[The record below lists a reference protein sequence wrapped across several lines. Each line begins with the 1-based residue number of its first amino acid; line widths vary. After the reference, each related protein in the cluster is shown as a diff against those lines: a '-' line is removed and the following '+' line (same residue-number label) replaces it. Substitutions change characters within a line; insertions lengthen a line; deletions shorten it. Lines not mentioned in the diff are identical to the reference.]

1 MIYNYNVRI
10 QQNLHC
16 NYAQTG
22 LSIYKFCNFAA
33 MKIPCLIFSIVLNIT
48 LLILFIHSRRSYHLI
63 LKRYLRK
70 EKMKNEL
77 VERVSYDEASVSA
90 SGQDRNILNALQKVI
105 EKDKLYLNPD
115 LDMQSLA
122 RAVGTN
128 RSTLSHVINNY
139 LHQNFATFLNRYRI
153 REAIQLLSDSQY
165 FDYKIEVIGEMCG
178 YNNRQVFHA
187 AFKKEMGITP
197 THFRKISK
205 TQGKEMAKAKQNLI

>member
-1 MIYNYNVRI
+1 
-10 QQNLHC
+10 
-16 NYAQTG
+16 
-22 LSIYKFCNFAA
+22 
-33 MKIPCLIFSIVLNIT
+33 MKLYCLIISVILNVI
-48 LLILFIHSRRSYHLI
+48 LLILFIHSRRTYHRVMKL
-63 LKRYLRK
+63 YLRK

-77 VERVSYDEASVSA
+77 VEAVTYDAKRFASE
-90 SGQDRNILNALQKVI
+90 QERNILNKLQKVM
-105 EKDKLYLNPD
+105 ERDKLYLTPD
-115 LDMQSLA
+115 LDMQNLA
-122 RAVGTN
+122 RTVGTN
-128 RSTLSHVINNY
+128 RSTLSHVINNC

-205 TQGKEMAKAKQNLI
+205 NQKKEMKQYSAKMN

>member
-1 MIYNYNVRI
+1 MKTFCIIISVILNVI
-10 QQNLHC
+10 
-16 NYAQTG
+16 
-22 LSIYKFCNFAA
+22 
-33 MKIPCLIFSIVLNIT
+33 
-48 LLILFIHSRRSYHLI
+48 LLILYIHRSKAYHRVMKL
-63 LKRYLRK
+63 YLQK

-77 VERVSYDEASVSA
+77 VEAVTYDTKASVCE
-90 SGQDRNILNALQKVI
+90 QDRNILNQLQKVM
-105 EKDKLYLNPD
+105 ERDKLYLNPG
-115 LDMQSLA
+115 LDMQNLA

-139 LHQNFATFLNRYRI
+139 LHQNFATYLNRYRI

-205 TQGKEMAKAKQNLI
+205 NQKKEMKQQSAKNELT